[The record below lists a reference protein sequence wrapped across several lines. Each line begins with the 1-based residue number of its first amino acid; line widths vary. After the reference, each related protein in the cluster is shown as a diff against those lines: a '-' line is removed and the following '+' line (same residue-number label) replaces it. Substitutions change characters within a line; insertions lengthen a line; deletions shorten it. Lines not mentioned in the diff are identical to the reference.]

1 MKNKEGKVLTSLDLA
16 IEKYQVRSINSII
29 WYICKYQNSLVSS
42 YLFQDKFS
50 KLLSMGVD
58 TDIILNSNVIFEKFD
73 FDEWPSSHVNDKK
86 IIAPYNGSVY

>member
-1 MKNKEGKVLTSLDLA
+1 
-16 IEKYQVRSINSII
+16 
-29 WYICKYQNSLVSS
+29 
-42 YLFQDKFS
+42 
-50 KLLSMGVD
+50 MGVD